1 MSHQTELKI
10 EGMHCAGCVSTVEK
24 ALSKVIGVQ
33 RAVVS
38 LELEK
43 AAVNG
48 RVEISQL
55 IKAVEM
61 SGYTASSFIEE
72 GLNKKSSTQKQD
84 KVKKRMIVGWA
95 ATVPIMIWMGIAM
108 AGGLLFPT
116 PKVYHAGM
124 LILSAITIFYAGG
137 ETIRNGWKSLYYFN
151 PNMDALITIGCLA
164 AWSTGWIRIWID
176 IQPFTGIAGMIMSFH
191 LTGRYIESK
200 ARGAASSA
208 IKKLMNLEAKKAVVI
223 NKNGS
228 EIMVDIRDISV
239 GDVVI
244 VRAGE
249 TISAD
254 GIVLEGIA
262 DVDESLV
269 TGEPIPISKTKEDL
283 VVGGTI
289 CLNSTL
295 RIKVEKTGKD
305 TFLSKVVKLVENTQ
319 TTKVP
324 IQLFADKVIA
334 IFVPIVLVLSGVTFV
349 LWYFF
354 PEHMLS
360 VSISIS
366 RVLPFIAFESTPLA
380 QALYSSIAVLVIA
393 CPCALGLATPTA
405 LVAGT
410 GLGAKNGVLIR
421 DGAAVQKLTQA
432 DIIFFDKTGTITEG
446 KMEVTGVRAVDS
458 IKTEDLV
465 QLAASL
471 EKESSHPLA
480 MAVVEHAN
488 TLNIDLVKPEQ
499 VKVFPG
505 RGIEGIVAGKN
516 IKAGSRDFVGGVSRA
531 KEDKMSIYISCD
543 QKEIGCIYFKDH
555 LRKEAKG
562 IVSSLK
568 EKNLTPVILTGD
580 KKEVAENTGKQL
592 GINTIH
598 AQLSPES
605 KLDIISSYQKKG
617 HVVVMVGDGIN
628 DAPALTQA
636 DVGIAM
642 GSGTDIALESGDIVL
657 TGKEMENIFKTF
669 LLCYSTFKKIRQN
682 IFWSYIY
689 NIIAIPLAFLG
700 LLHPVVA
707 EAAMAA
713 SSISV
718 VLNSSGLAQ
727 KGPFK

>member
-1 MSHQTELKI
+1 MRHQTELKI

-24 ALSKVIGVQ
+24 TLSKVIGVEK
-33 RAVVS
+33 AAVS

-43 AAVNG
+43 ATVNG
-48 RVEISQL
+48 RADINQL
-55 IKAVEM
+55 IKAVDT
-61 SGYTASSFIEE
+61 SGYTASPFTEE
-72 GLNKKSSTQKQD
+72 GPNKNSSTQKQD
-84 KVKKRMIVGWA
+84 EAKKRMIVGWA
-95 ATVPIMIWMGIAM
+95 ATAPIMIWMGIAT

-116 PKVYHAGM
+116 PKIYHAGM

-137 ETIRNGWKSLYYFN
+137 ETIRNGWKSLSYFN
-151 PNMDALITIGCLA
+151 PNMDALITIGCFA
-164 AWSTGWIRIWID
+164 AWSTGWIRMWID

-191 LTGRYIESK
+191 LTGRYIETK

-223 NKNGS
+223 DRNGS
-228 EIMVDIRDISV
+228 ERMVDIRDVSI
-239 GDVVI
+239 GDMVI

-254 GIVLEGIA
+254 GMVLEGIA
-262 DVDESLV
+262 DVDESLI
-269 TGEPIPISKTKEDL
+269 TGESIPVSKTKEDF

-305 TFLSKVVKLVENTQ
+305 TFLSKVVRLVENTQ

-324 IQLFADKVIA
+324 IQLFADKVIS
-334 IFVPIVLVLSGVTFV
+334 IFVPIVLVLSGVTFI

-354 PEHMLS
+354 SEHMLS
-360 VSISIS
+360 VSTSIS
-366 RVLPFIAFESTPLA
+366 GVFPFIVFESTPFA

-421 DGAAVQKLTQA
+421 DGAAVQKLTEA
-432 DIIFFDKTGTITEG
+432 DIIFFDKTGTVTEG
-446 KMEVTGVRAVDS
+446 KMEVTGVEAVGS
-458 IKTEDLV
+458 IKTDTLV

-480 MAVVEHAN
+480 RAIVEYAR
-488 TLNIDLVKPEQ
+488 TLKIDLLKPEQ
-499 VKVFPG
+499 VKVLPG
-505 RGIEGIVAGKN
+505 RGIEGVVVGKK
-516 IKAGSRDFVGGVSRA
+516 IKAGSIDFIGGISRT
-531 KEDKMSIYISCD
+531 KEDKTSVYISCD
-543 QKEIGCIYFKDH
+543 QKEAGCFYFKDH
-555 LRKEAKG
+555 LKEEAKKT
-562 IVSSLK
+562 ISILK
-568 EKNLTPVILTGD
+568 EKNLTPVMLTGD
-580 KKEVAENTGKQL
+580 RMEIALNTGKQL
-592 GINTIH
+592 GINTVH
-598 AQLSPES
+598 AQLNPKA
-605 KLDIISSYQKKG
+605 KLEIISSYQKKG
-617 HVVVMVGDGIN
+617 HTVVMVGDGIN
-628 DAPALTQA
+628 DAPALSQA

-642 GSGTDIALESGDIVL
+642 GSGTDIAIESGDIVIA
-657 TGKEMENIFKTF
+657 GREMENILKSF
-669 LLCYSTFKKIRQN
+669 LLCRSVFKKIRQN
-682 IFWSYIY
+682 IFWAYAY
-689 NIIAIPLAFLG
+689 NVIAIPLAFLG

-718 VLNSSGLAQ
+718 VLNSGRLTQ
-727 KGPFK
+727 NGHFK

>member
-10 EGMHCAGCVSTVEK
+10 KGMHCAGCVSTVEK
-24 ALSKVIGVQ
+24 ALSRVIGVEK
-33 RAVVS
+33 AVVN

-43 AAVNG
+43 AAVRG
-48 RVEISQL
+48 RVNISQL
-55 IKAVEM
+55 IKAVEA
-61 SGYTASSFIEE
+61 SGYNASPFLDE
-72 GLNKKSSTQKQD
+72 GLSKDLYTQKH
-84 KVKKRMIVGWA
+84 KKAKKRMIVGWA

-116 PKVYHAGM
+116 PKIYHAGM
-124 LILSAITIFYAGG
+124 LILSATTIFYAGR
-137 ETIRNGWKSLYYFN
+137 ETIKNGWKSLYHLN

-208 IKKLMNLEAKKAVVI
+208 IKKLMSLEAKKAVVI
-223 NKNGS
+223 DKNGS
-228 EIMVDIRDISV
+228 ETMVDIRDVSA

-254 GIVLEGIA
+254 GMVLEGIA

-269 TGEPIPISKTKEDL
+269 TGESIPTPKTKEDL
-283 VVGGTI
+283 VVGGTT

-324 IQLFADKVIA
+324 IQLFADKIIA
-334 IFVPIVLVLSGVTFV
+334 VFVPIVLALSGITFI

-360 VSISIS
+360 VSTPVS
-366 RVLPFIAFESTPLA
+366 RVLPFIAFESTPFA

-432 DIIFFDKTGTITEG
+432 DIIFFDKTGTVTEG
-446 KMEVTGVRAVDS
+446 KMEVTGVEVVGAT
-458 IKTEDLV
+458 KKETLV

-480 MAVVEHAN
+480 RAIVEYAS
-488 TLNIDLVKPEQ
+488 TLKVDLFKPEQ
-499 VKVFPG
+499 VKVLPG
-505 RGIEGIVAGKN
+505 RGIEGVVAGKK
-516 IKAGSRDFVGGVSRA
+516 IKAGSIDFVGGFSRT
-531 KEDKMSIYISCD
+531 KEDRMSVYISCD
-543 QKEIGCIYFKDH
+543 QKEIGCFYFKDH
-555 LRKEAKG
+555 LKKEATKT
-562 IVSSLK
+562 ISILK
-568 EKNLTPVILTGD
+568 KENLTPGILTGD
-580 KKEVAENTGKQL
+580 REKVALNTGKQL
-592 GINTIH
+592 GINTVH
-598 AQLSPES
+598 AQLNPEN

-617 HVVVMVGDGIN
+617 HTVVMVGDGIN
-628 DAPALTQA
+628 DAPALSQA

-642 GSGTDIALESGDIVL
+642 GSGTDIAIESGDIVL
-657 TGKEMENIFKTF
+657 VGREMENILKAF
-669 LLCYSTFKKIRQN
+669 LLCRSTFKKIRQN
-682 IFWSYIY
+682 IFWAYAY

-707 EAAMAA
+707 EIAMAA

-718 VLNSSGLAQ
+718 ALNSGRLTQ
-727 KGPFK
+727 NGH